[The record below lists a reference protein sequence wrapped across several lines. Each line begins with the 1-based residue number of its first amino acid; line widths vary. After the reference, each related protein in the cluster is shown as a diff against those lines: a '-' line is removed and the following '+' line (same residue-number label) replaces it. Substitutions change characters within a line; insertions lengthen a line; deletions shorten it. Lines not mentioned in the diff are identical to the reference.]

1 MAEAEGSVEEAEEAR
16 AADGGRLR
24 RRLVVALVVLTA
36 LLTFVS
42 TIGVWGRGVLL
53 NTDRWVA
60 TVGPLAHEEAL
71 TDALAVYL
79 VDQAAAA
86 VDLEAVAAEALPDR
100 ASGLAVPLAS
110 AVRSFLTEQAE
121 RLLASDAFATAWV
134 EANRVAHREVVRLL
148 RGEDGAVAAN
158 DGVVTLDLLP
168 VVVRLLDRVE
178 PFGVLPDGYE
188 SPDIDRSTPTDEAIA
203 ALSAELG
210 RDLPDDFAQI
220 EVFDSDTLAQAQ
232 DGVRILD
239 RVVVLLVL
247 LTVGLAVA
255 AVVLSS
261 DRRRTALQLGLGI
274 VIALVLSGAVL
285 TATTDYVV
293 SLISDQTDRS
303 AAASVMAQV
312 LDSLQQIQRV
322 ALVVGLLL
330 VVGAWAAGDRAR
342 ALPVHRH
349 LDALR
354 LAGVGLA
361 LLVLARN
368 EVTFASVAATA
379 IALGAYLGV
388 LQLLAARSTDGDGA
402 SPAPVAMGQAGGH
415 ERPPS

>member
-1 MAEAEGSVEEAEEAR
+1 MAEAEGSVEEAEEGPAV
-16 AADGGRLR
+16 DGGRLR

-86 VDLEAVAAEALPDR
+86 VDLEAVAAEALPDQ

-110 AVRSFLTEQAE
+110 AVRGFLTEQAE

-158 DGVVTLDLLP
+158 DGVVTLNLLP
-168 VVVRLLDRVE
+168 VLVRLLDRVE
-178 PFGVLPDGYE
+178 PFGVLPDGYQT
-188 SPDIDRSTPTDEAIA
+188 PDIDRSTPPDEAIA
-203 ALSAELG
+203 TLSTELG

-255 AVVLSS
+255 AAVLSS

-342 ALPVHRH
+342 ALPVRRH

-368 EVTFASVAATA
+368 EVTFASVVATA
-379 IALGAYLGV
+379 IGLGAYLGV
-388 LQLLAARSTDGDGA
+388 LQLLAARSADGDGA
-402 SPAPVAMGQAGGH
+402 SPAPVAIGQAGGH